1 MNSCKSINEVEP
13 LAASIFKEVCTK
25 CKSVLNTKMQEAYL
39 YGSYARGDYNKW
51 SDIDILITVD
61 ADYLEI
67 EKYSDSIDEISS
79 ELSLKYD
86 ITLSVTMK
94 PAKQFERFAD
104 VLPYYSNVIKEG
116 IRYSAVW
123 W

>member
-13 LAASIFKEVCTK
+13 LAAYIFKEVCAK

-51 SDIDILITVD
+51 SDIDILITVNS
-61 ADYLEI
+61 DYLEI
-67 EKYSDSIDEISS
+67 EKYSDSIDDISS
-79 ELSLKYD
+79 ELSLKYN

-116 IRYSAVW
+116 IRYSAVC
-123 W
+123 

>member
-1 MNSCKSINEVEP
+1 MQNIKDKNIVTP
-13 LAASIFKEVCTK
+13 LAASIFKEVCQR
-25 CKSVLNTKMQEAYL
+25 CKTVLDSKMCDAYL

-61 ADYLEI
+61 SDYLAI
-67 EKYSDSIDEISS
+67 EKYSDVIADISS

-94 PAKQFERFAD
+94 PIDQFKRYAD
-104 VLPYYSNVIKEG
+104 VLPYYANVIKEG
-116 IRYSAVW
+116 IKYSAT
-123 W
+123 

>member
-25 CKSVLNTKMQEAYL
+25 FKSVLNTKMREAYL

-67 EKYSDSIDEISS
+67 EKYSDSIDDISS
-79 ELSLKYD
+79 EISLKYD

-116 IRYSAVW
+116 IRYSAVC
-123 W
+123 